1 VTLFLYGTLRHR
13 PLLDL
18 VLGRG
23 DAAVRPGRLPG
34 YRAVWVSGAAFPMII
49 EDPGGLA
56 EGLVIEATAED
67 RARLDFYEGGFGYGT
82 RSVTLEDGTGAE
94 IYWPDPD
101 LVPGAPFDLAA
112 WARDW
117 GEISLRAAAEVMAY
131 HGQRPAAEV
140 AAMLP
145 AWRARAQAQI
155 AAGIPLPSTRRSA
168 PGAARPEV
176 ATRGGYRGFFRL
188 DAVDVAFDGFD
199 GRRIGPLPREV
210 FIAFDAALVL
220 PWDRA
225 RDEVLIIEQ
234 MRFGPLLRGDPASR
248 VFEPIAG
255 LIDAGETPGEAAR
268 REAAEEAGLTLAELT
283 PMGGGYA
290 SPGYSTEF
298 FHFFLAEADLAGA
311 DGRIA
316 GEAGENESIRSHV
329 MPLDEALALVDSGEI
344 NATPL
349 AFMLLWLARHRA
361 GQG

>member
-1 VTLFLYGTLRHR
+1 VTLFFYGTLRHR

-18 VLGRG
+18 VLGHGR
-23 DAAVRPGRLPG
+23 AAPRPARLAG
-34 YRAVWVSGAAFPMII
+34 HRARWAEGEAFPVLV
-49 EDPGGLA
+49 EEPGALA
-56 EGLVIEATAED
+56 EGLAFTPGPGD
-67 RARLDFYEGGFGYGT
+67 RERLDFYELDFGYGM
-82 RSVTLEDGTGAE
+82 RAVVLEDGTPAE
-94 IYWPDPD
+94 VYWPGPG
-101 LVPGAPFDLAA
+101 LAPGAPFDLAA
-112 WARDW
+112 WERDW
-117 GEISLRAAAEVMAY
+117 AAITLRAAGELLALRGARPVAEL
-131 HGQRPAAEV
+131 

-155 AAGIPLPSTRRSA
+155 SAGAPGPSTRRSA

-176 ATRGGYRGFFRL
+176 TPRGGYRGFFRL

-210 FIAFDAALVL
+210 FVAFDAALVL

-225 RDEVLIIEQ
+225 RDTVLIIEQ
-234 MRFGPLLRGDPASR
+234 MRFGPLLRGDPATR

-255 LIDAGETPGEAAR
+255 LIDAGETPAEAAR
-268 REAAEEAGLTLAELT
+268 REAAEEAGLTLAELV

-298 FHFFLAEADLAGA
+298 FHFFLAETDLSGA
-311 DGRIA
+311 HGRIA
-316 GEAGENESIRSHV
+316 GAVSENESIRSHV
-329 MPLDEALALVDSGEI
+329 LPLDEALALVDSGEI